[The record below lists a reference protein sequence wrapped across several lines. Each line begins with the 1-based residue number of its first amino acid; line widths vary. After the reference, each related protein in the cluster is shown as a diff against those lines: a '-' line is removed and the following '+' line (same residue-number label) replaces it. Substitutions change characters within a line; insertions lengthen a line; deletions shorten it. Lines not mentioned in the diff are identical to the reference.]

1 MSNLPEETFSKKD
14 LPNVIRKIIEKY
26 IENHKLSLSAHEEI
40 MSMTHS
46 DKDVA
51 YYFYKRELD
60 LTYKMSEMFK
70 NNGFD
75 IKNPDEKVHV
85 IIGLIDNLC
94 HEIVYHK
101 HEDLDYN
108 AMTDVVVE
116 SIVNILK

>member
-1 MSNLPEETFSKKD
+1 MSNLPEETFSKKN

-75 IKNPDEKVHV
+75 IKNLDEKVHV
-85 IIGLIDNLC
+85 IIGLIDTLC

-101 HEDLDYN
+101 HENLNYD
-108 AMTDVVVE
+108 AMINVVVN
-116 SIVNILK
+116 SIIDILK

>member
-1 MSNLPEETFSKKD
+1 MSNLPEEKFSKKE

-101 HEDLDYN
+101 HENLNYES
-108 AMTDVVVE
+108 MTDVVVKC
-116 SIVNILK
+116 IVDILK

>member
-1 MSNLPEETFSKKD
+1 MSNLPEEKFSKKE

-101 HEDLDYN
+101 HENLNYES
-108 AMTDVVVE
+108 MTDVVVE

>member
-1 MSNLPEETFSKKD
+1 MLNLPEETFNKKD
-14 LPNVIRKIIEKY
+14 LPKIIRNMIKKY

-75 IKNPDEKVHV
+75 IKNLDEKVHV
-85 IIGLIDNLC
+85 IIGLIDTLC

-101 HEDLDYN
+101 HENLNYD
-108 AMTDVVVE
+108 AMINVVVN
-116 SIVNILK
+116 SIIDILK